1 MDVRRI
7 AAQLLDDSIHPA
19 ENLPVSTNAEP
30 RQLVR
35 DASALGVGRDCG
47 DCGYCVSE
55 LAITGLPG
63 LRAEIF
69 HQIAPKILDVRF
81 GRLKKDNIGH
91 H

>member
-7 AAQLLDDSIHPA
+7 AAQLLDDSIPPA

-35 DASALGVGRDCG
+35 DASALGVGRDC
-47 DCGYCVSE
+47 DYCVSE